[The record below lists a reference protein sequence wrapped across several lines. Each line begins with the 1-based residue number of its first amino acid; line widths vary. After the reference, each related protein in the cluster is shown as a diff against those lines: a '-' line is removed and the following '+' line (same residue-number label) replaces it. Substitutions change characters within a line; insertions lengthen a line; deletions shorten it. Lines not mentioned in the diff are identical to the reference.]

1 MVRAERL
8 ERESAF
14 FEDFARSRD
23 IAVVVLEEV
32 AFKVV
37 DSGCFFRRFPEFQ
50 LTEFFRDEFGSV
62 HDFAFEF
69 DAERRE
75 VIFHRIV
82 GGGVASR
89 PELLRR
95 TP

>member
-1 MVRAERL
+1 MSGVRRCRDQLVVLRVVTAGGDLFREKLHETRIKFPQDAGAFSRRVRFLVVCAERL

-37 DSGCFFRRFPEFQ
+37 DSGCFFLPV
-50 LTEFFRDEFGSV
+50 S
-62 HDFAFEF
+62 
-69 DAERRE
+69 
-75 VIFHRIV
+75 
-82 GGGVASR
+82 
-89 PELLRR
+89 
-95 TP
+95 